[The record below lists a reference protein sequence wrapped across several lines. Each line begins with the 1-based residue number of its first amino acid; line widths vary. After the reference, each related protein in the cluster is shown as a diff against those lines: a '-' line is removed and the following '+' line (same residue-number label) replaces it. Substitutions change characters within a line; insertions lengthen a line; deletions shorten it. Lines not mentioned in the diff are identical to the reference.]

1 MNIQFDLSKVDF
13 RVTPLENIFL
23 DTYLAGT
30 DGDALRVYFYCWKQ
44 CYQQESTGVLLSQI
58 AEALDLT
65 EARLCSIGDFWEGEN
80 LLRRHGSGVEEC
92 WEMRSM
98 LLSWVGLH
106 DEEERGIASKI
117 PDEQPE
123 ELLNEQQ
130 RTLVADMEADLRQR
144 GDPWE
149 KVLSQRRRMIE
160 ELEHYLSSD
169 AVAFQFNPKE
179 LAKIHDFLDTYPI
192 RPAYFAYAYKRA
204 HGDNYRGLK
213 TTDYLLGIIDN
224 WVRQQ
229 KLLDEEALDAF
240 LAKPEPKKK
249 RATKKKTVGA
259 FVRQDQRMSKEE
271 RREWVKKKL
280 EASRKASL
288 RGEE

>member
-23 DTYLAGT
+23 DTYLTGT
-30 DGDALRVYFYCWKQ
+30 DGDALRVYLYCWKQ
-44 CYQQESTGVLLSQI
+44 CYQQESTGVLRTQI
-58 AEALDLT
+58 AEALDLKD
-65 EARLCSIGDFWEGEN
+65 ARLCEIGDFWEGEN
-80 LLRRHGSGVEEC
+80 LLRRYGSGEEEC

-98 LLSWVGLH
+98 LLSWMGLH
-106 DEEERGIASKI
+106 DEESATLESEI
-117 PDEQPE
+117 PVGHPQESFI
-123 ELLNEQQ
+123 EQQ
-130 RTLVADMEADLRQR
+130 ASVADMEADLPRR
-144 GDPWE
+144 DNPWE
-149 KVLSQRRRMIE
+149 RRLLQRRRMIE
-160 ELEHYLSSD
+160 ELENYLSSD
-169 AVAFQFNPKE
+169 AVAFRFNPKE
-179 LAKIHDFLDTYPI
+179 LTKIHDFLDSYPI

-204 HGDNYRGLK
+204 HSDNYRGLK

-249 RATKKKTVGA
+249 RKTKKKEVGA

-271 RREWVKKKL
+271 RREWIKKKL